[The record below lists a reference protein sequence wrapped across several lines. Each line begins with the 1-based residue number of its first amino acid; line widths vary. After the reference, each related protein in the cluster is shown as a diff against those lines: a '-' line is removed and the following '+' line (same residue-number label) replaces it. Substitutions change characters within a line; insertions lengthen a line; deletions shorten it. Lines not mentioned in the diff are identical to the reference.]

1 MAQVSRANHGEGEK
15 GKEEEEKGSKGL
27 ILERLLQDH
36 PQPKTGLFILW
47 GVWEGSRWVVVAGGP
62 ETDAEGL
69 TPRSPA
75 ALSEDTSCWP
85 SCSKPFIPFVFVGKY
100 TS

>member
-1 MAQVSRANHGEGEK
+1 MAQVREANHGEGEK

-27 ILERLLQDH
+27 ILEMLLQGH
-36 PQPKTGLFILW
+36 PQLKTDLFIIL
-47 GVWEGSRWVVVAGGP
+47 GVWEDSGCVGVAGGP
-62 ETDAEGL
+62 EMDAGGL

-75 ALSEDTSCWP
+75 ALFGDTSCWP
-85 SCSKPFIPFVFVGKY
+85 SCSKPFIPFVFVGKD